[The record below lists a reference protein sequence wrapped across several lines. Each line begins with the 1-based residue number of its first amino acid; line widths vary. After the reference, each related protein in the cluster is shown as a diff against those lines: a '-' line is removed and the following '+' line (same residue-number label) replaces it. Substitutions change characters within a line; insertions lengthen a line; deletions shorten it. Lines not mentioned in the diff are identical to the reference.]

1 MNQLSFV
8 LLLSSYHSPP
18 VLLIKSAPLLFH
30 FNNYYY
36 IATRQAKNVLAAH
49 RQHKRKQNGTMT
61 ENRFSDDQ
69 PVWGN
74 TDGQQNF
81 SRTVHFN

>member
-1 MNQLSFV
+1 
-8 LLLSSYHSPP
+8 
-18 VLLIKSAPLLFH
+18 
-30 FNNYYY
+30 
-36 IATRQAKNVLAAH
+36 
-49 RQHKRKQNGTMT
+49 MT